1 MTDYETIRKDIYES
15 FHDTFH
21 KLYISELKD
30 QIADKDEVITSNDHV
45 IAEQQAEIERLRA
58 DLAHADA
65 KGQENDKLLWGTI
78 KANER
83 LRAALRDVLSYVPH
97 GDIRAEVL
105 EDAAAEIERLRKML
119 WEVNEQCPE
128 HVPVSLLNQ
137 IRAALKGK

>member
-1 MTDYETIRKDIYES
+1 
-15 FHDTFH
+15 
-21 KLYISELKD
+21 LKD

-97 GDIRAEVL
+97 GNMPVTIYDNARAVL
-105 EDAAAEIERLRKML
+105 E
-119 WEVNEQCPE
+119 
-128 HVPVSLLNQ
+128 
-137 IRAALKGK
+137 GK

>member
-97 GDIRAEVL
+97 GNMPVTIYDNARAVL
-105 EDAAAEIERLRKML
+105 E
-119 WEVNEQCPE
+119 
-128 HVPVSLLNQ
+128 
-137 IRAALKGK
+137 GK

>member
-1 MTDYETIRKDIYES
+1 
-15 FHDTFH
+15 
-21 KLYISELKD
+21 
-30 QIADKDEVITSNDHV
+30 V

-97 GDIRAEVL
+97 GNMPVTIYDNARAVL
-105 EDAAAEIERLRKML
+105 E
-119 WEVNEQCPE
+119 
-128 HVPVSLLNQ
+128 
-137 IRAALKGK
+137 GK